1 MIHEVQYPACTPTVF
16 AGYER
21 TGFTSTVVGVDVA
34 GGAISLSAGALARIV
49 CKDSAVF
56 GFDMRSRFSL
66 FFAVFLYDMQI
77 ERDIDAV
84 AQIGKEMLQHII
96 IRFTFL
102 QIHQLLFTA
111 VDDVSLVIVNLAEYG
126 RECPILR
133 YVLPCRMLRLAPV
146 ACCMRHPSA

>member
-34 GGAISLSAGALARIV
+34 GWAISLSAGALARIV
-49 CKDSAVF
+49 CKDSVF
-56 GFDMRSRFSL
+56 SALYDGAASACFS
-66 FFAVFLYDMQI
+66 AVFLYDMQI

-84 AQIGKEMLQHII
+84 AQIGKEVLQHII

-111 VDDVSLVIVNLAEYG
+111 VDDVSLVIVN
-126 RECPILR
+126 P
-133 YVLPCRMLRLAPV
+133 
-146 ACCMRHPSA
+146 

>member
-49 CKDSAVF
+49 CKDSVF
-56 GFDMRSRFSL
+56 SALYDGAAS
-66 FFAVFLYDMQI
+66 AVFLYDMQI

-84 AQIGKEMLQHII
+84 AQIGKEVLQHII

-111 VDDVSLVIVNLAEYG
+111 VDDVSLVIVN
-126 RECPILR
+126 P
-133 YVLPCRMLRLAPV
+133 
-146 ACCMRHPSA
+146 